1 LKFSDFQSQ
10 INATENEVSKKLER
24 AAWRISSI
32 LELQGKLA
40 VRNNPRTSRAFGGSK
55 KGLVNTGAL
64 LNSIKSEYHIKQKNN
79 AIVTLG
85 SYNVPYAAIHE
96 FGGVIKARGKYLTI
110 PANAIARQGGGLR
123 VRNYPNKLYFR
134 GNGTKGVALDA
145 TKSKDDPDR
154 IAYYLKN
161 KVTIPARPYLRLAI
175 ERSEAQ
181 ILKILEGL
189 PNAE

>member
-10 INATENEVSKKLER
+10 INAMEKEVNKKLER

-32 LELQGKLA
+32 LEMRGKLA
-40 VRNNPRTSRAFGGSK
+40 VRNNPKTSRAFGGAK
-55 KGLVNTGAL
+55 QGLVNTGAL
-64 LNSIKSEYHIKQKNN
+64 LNSIKSEYHIKQKNL

-85 SYNVPYAAIHE
+85 SYNVSYAAIHE

-110 PANAIARQGGGLR
+110 PANTIARQGGGLR
-123 VRNYPNKLYFR
+123 VRNYPNKLFFR
-134 GNGTKGVALDA
+134 GDGEKGVAFDT
-145 TKSKDDPDR
+145 TKGKDDPQR
-154 IAYYLKN
+154 IAYYLRKE
-161 KVTIPARPYLRLAI
+161 VEIPARPYLRLAI

-189 PNAE
+189 SNAE